1 MEANLRGRLPW
12 LHMAHTWGH
21 LKDQSLRHL
30 GLAEPPERART
41 EAIIARSCDM
51 LIASTDRE
59 KFFVTWSYGVD
70 PDRVRIVPCGVDTGL
85 FSPADR
91 SIARQELGLK
101 DSGTLLIFVGRLDS
115 VKGIDVLLRALS
127 LLRQRL
133 FHAEVPSL
141 LVIGGE
147 ATPGEAERLACTA
160 SQLGIADLVSFI
172 GPVPHHRL
180 PSYYRAADLLVM
192 PSLYESFG
200 MSLLEAM
207 ACGIPVVATKVD
219 GPSNFVRQGVT
230 GLLVPVGDV
239 TALAEAVER
248 LIVDKHMRLQMAKNA
263 LTSVLHYRWEAVAQS
278 ILEAYADTL
287 CPVVRQRRLAV

>member
-1 MEANLRGRLPW
+1 
-12 LHMAHTWGH
+12 
-21 LKDQSLRHL
+21 
-30 GLAEPPERART
+30 
-41 EAIIARSCDM
+41 
-51 LIASTDRE
+51 
-59 KFFVTWSYGVD
+59 
-70 PDRVRIVPCGVDTGL
+70 
-85 FSPADR
+85 
-91 SIARQELGLK
+91 
-101 DSGTLLIFVGRLDS
+101 
-115 VKGIDVLLRALS
+115 
-127 LLRQRL
+127 
-133 FHAEVPSL
+133 
-141 LVIGGE
+141 
-147 ATPGEAERLACTA
+147 
-160 SQLGIADLVSFI
+160 
-172 GPVPHHRL
+172 
-180 PSYYRAADLLVM
+180 M